1 LTRRERLIATL
12 RGEPVDRPAVNFYE
26 IGGFKVDP
34 KDPDPF
40 NIYNSPSWQPL
51 LELAE
56 ECTDIIRMRSPAT
69 VPSSDNCA
77 SEFFTTETFMENGS
91 KFTRT
96 TLKIAG
102 RTMTSMSRQDPDVAT
117 VWNIEP
123 LLKDL
128 DDLEAYLQIPDEAFK
143 YEVSTAELEAEDE
156 ALGDKGIVMVDMA
169 DPLCLAASLFSMED
183 FTIVALTEPTL
194 FRKLLDKQAARI
206 YPIVEKTAE
215 GFSGRLWR
223 IVGPEYASE
232 PYLPPKLFRE
242 YVFEYDKPI
251 VEAIQKHG
259 GFARIHCHGRIKNV
273 LPIIADLNADGID
286 PIEPPPQGDVE
297 LAYVRREYGK
307 QFVLFGNLE
316 ISDVENMPPDK
327 FEAVAAKSI
336 SDGTQGEGRGFVLMP
351 SASPYGRTITPT
363 TMANYQTMIRLAAN
377 FGK

>member
-1 LTRRERLIATL
+1 MTRRERLIATL

>member
-1 LTRRERLIATL
+1 MTRRERLIATL
-12 RGEPVDRPAVNFYE
+12 RGEPVDRPPVNFYE

-69 VPSSDNCA
+69 APSSDNCA
-77 SEFFTTETFMENGS
+77 SEFFTTEVFMQDGS
-91 KFTRT
+91 RFTRT

-128 DDLEAYLQIPDEAFK
+128 DDLEAYIQIPDEAFK
-143 YEVSTAELEAEDE
+143 YEVSTAELEAEDA

-183 FTIVALTEPTL
+183 FTVVALTEPTL

-206 YPIVEKTAE
+206 YPIVEKTSE
-215 GFSGRLWR
+215 EFPGHLWR
-223 IVGPEYASE
+223 IVGPEYAAE
-232 PYLPPKLFRE
+232 PYLPPSLFKE

-251 VEAIQKHG
+251 VDAIHEHG
-259 GFARIHCHGRIKNV
+259 GFARIHCHGRIKNI
-273 LPIIADLNADGID
+273 LPIIAELNADGID

-327 FEAVAAKSI
+327 FETVVAKSI
-336 SDGTQGEGRGFVLMP
+336 SEGTLGEGRGFVLMP
-351 SASPYGRTITPT
+351 SASPYGRTITST
-363 TMANYQTMIRLAAN
+363 TMTNYQTMVRLAEN
-377 FGK
+377 FGR